1 MKKYSLIT
9 LLIAT
14 FLLSGIIFALFSY
27 KYAGHSG
34 TIVYET
40 DNALLNVE
48 YEQTANLLLTPED
61 ASLPDSVG
69 KRFDEVRKNAV
80 SLLKAIG
87 DLQLSAVKQAEVDQY
102 RKRLNDL
109 ALLLAGNQWSEKEE
123 QTFAVLKKEV
133 ILSNP
138 LLKSQPFVFVTRR
151 QYAGEHHNTAT
162 FFPSAKNEHND
173 GKFNPGGALKL
184 IDFPTGRVTTLLNA
198 EEGVIRDPEVHFDAK
213 KILFSMRRNFEDSY
227 HLYEINTDGTGLR
240 QLTYMNNVDDLDPF
254 YLADDHIA
262 FTSTREPK
270 YCMCNKH
277 IMANLYRM
285 EPDGSNIYQISKN
298 PLFDGHGSLTPD
310 GRILYDRW
318 EYVDR
323 NFGDAQSLWTSNP
336 DGTNH
341 ALYWGN
347 NTPSPG
353 AVIDARIIPGTTGK
367 VVCVFGSCHDRPW
380 GAIAV
385 VDRRIGMD
393 GAKPVDH
400 IWPESAMQYV
410 WESDYSPYYGI
421 DNMGRIEQKFEDPYP
436 LNDKYFICAG
446 QIKDDRERTGLYL
459 LDIYGN
465 ELLLYE
471 DSLGCYDPAPVATRQ
486 RPPVIPSRRNLTDSV
501 GFFYVQD
508 VYEGTHMEGVK
519 RGEVKYLRV
528 IETPEKRFWTRQG
541 WSGQGVI
548 LPAMNWHDFNNKK
561 ILGTVP
567 VDEDG
572 SAYFEVP
579 SEKFVFFQ
587 LLDKDGMMIQ
597 SMRSGTMVQPG
608 EQNGCIGCHDDR
620 RATASREKHRT
631 AFAFAGKPHRPEPWQ
646 GKTDEFS
653 YREEVQPVFDRLC
666 LQCHQPGA
674 KAGKTLDLSGG
685 TAQVFNTSYSEL
697 WRKQY
702 ISAIGAGPAQTMP
715 ARSWGASASK
725 LITVLK
731 NGHAGIQIDSLSM
744 DKLITWIDLNAPY
757 YPSYATS
764 YPDNPF
770 GRSPL
775 TRKETNRLKELTGIN
790 ITLPEAASYA
800 INFDEP
806 AKSQALKDLK
816 DVKKYEEAI
825 QIISA
830 GSERIRQSGVNDLA
844 GFKSCP
850 VDQWREEKYLAH
862 RNIEQENRKSILA
875 GEKRFDI
882 AVGN

>member
-1 MKKYSLIT
+1 MKKYPLIVLVT
-9 LLIAT
+9 AT
-14 FLLSGIIFALFSY
+14 FLLSGVVITFFSC
-27 KYAGHSG
+27 KNAGHQG
-34 TIVYET
+34 TTVREAYIAPL
-40 DNALLNVE
+40 DVE
-48 YEQTANLLLTPED
+48 
-61 ASLPDSVG
+61 
-69 KRFDEVRKNAV
+69 
-80 SLLKAIG
+80 
-87 DLQLSAVKQAEVDQY
+87 
-102 RKRLNDL
+102 ND
-109 ALLLAGNQWSEKEE
+109 
-123 QTFAVLKKEV
+123 
-133 ILSNP
+133 
-138 LLKSQPFVFVTRR
+138 LLKSQPFVFVTRH
-151 QYAGEHHNTAT
+151 QYARDHHNTAT
-162 FFPSAKNEHND
+162 FFPSAKGEYND
-173 GKFNPGGALKL
+173 GKFKPGGALKL
-184 IDFPTGRVTTLLNA
+184 IDFQIGKLTTLLST
-198 EEGVIRDPEVHFDAK
+198 EEGVIRDPEIDFEAK

-227 HLYEINTDGTGLR
+227 HLYEINTDGKGLR
-240 QLTYMNNVDDLDPF
+240 QLTCMNNVDDLDPF

-270 YCMCNKH
+270 YCMCNRH

-298 PLFDGHGSLTPD
+298 PLFDGHGSLMPD

-353 AVIDARIIPGTTGK
+353 AVIDARIIPGTPGK

-380 GAIAV
+380 GAVAV
-385 VDRRIGMD
+385 VDRRVGMD
-393 GAKPVDH
+393 GPEPVART
-400 IWPESAMQYV
+400 WPASAVQQV
-410 WESDYSPYYGI
+410 WESDHSPYYGI
-421 DNMGRIEQKFEDPYP
+421 DNMAGIEQKFEDPYP
-436 LNDKYFICAG
+436 LNDKYFICSG
-446 QIKDDRERTGLYL
+446 QIKDDRERMGLYL

-465 ELLLYE
+465 ERLLYAE
-471 DSLGCYDPAPVATRQ
+471 DTLGCYDPIPLTARQ

-508 VYEGTHMEGVK
+508 VYEGTHIEGVK
-519 RGEVKYLRV
+519 RGEVKYLRI
-528 IETPEKRFWTRQG
+528 IETPEKRFWSMQG
-541 WSGQGVI
+541 WSGQGAI
-548 LPAMNWHDFNNKK
+548 TPAMNWNDFNNKK

-567 VDEDG
+567 VNEDG

-620 RATASREKHRT
+620 RTTASREKHGT
-631 AFAFAGKPHRPEPWQ
+631 ALAFTGKPHRPTIRQ

-653 YREEVQPVFDRLC
+653 YREEVQPIFDRLC
-666 LQCHQPGA
+666 LQCHRPGT
-674 KAGKTLDLSGG
+674 KAGQTLDLSGG
-685 TAQVFNTSYSEL
+685 TAQVFNTSYAEL

-702 ISAIGAGPAQTMP
+702 ICAVGAGPAQTMP
-715 ARSWGASASK
+715 ARSWGSSASK

-731 NGHAGIQIDSLSM
+731 NGHAGIQIDSLSLE
-744 DKLITWIDLNAPY
+744 KLITWIDLNAPY

-775 TRKETNRLKELTGIN
+775 TFEETNRLKELTGID
-790 ITLPEAASYA
+790 ITLQEAAPYA

-806 AKSQALKDLK
+806 VKSQALKYLK
-816 DVKKYEEAI
+816 QKDTKRYEEAL
-825 QIISA
+825 QIIAA
-830 GSERIRQSGVNDLA
+830 GSERMQQSGINDLT
-844 GFKSCP
+844 GFISCSL
-850 VDQWREEKYLAH
+850 DQWREKKYHEH
-862 RNIEQENRKSILA
+862 RKIEQENRKSILA
-875 GEKRFDI
+875 GRKRFDL
-882 AVGN
+882 VNVVEYP